1 MPRLKLTKTAVDRLR
16 APDPSRKQTIYWD
29 TEHKGFGVLVSGT
42 KGTKTYIVQ
51 RDLPGG
57 RARRVTVAQTNV
69 LSFDEALTRAK
80 DKLADFYRGI
90 DPKHRAKV
98 GTLRQVLEAYLR
110 AKHAATDADFAAGV
124 NNLRKPTV
132 RAYRSAVE
140 RYLAAWANRPLADI
154 THHDVEERH
163 EALATEAGTATA
175 NSVMRTLRVLW
186 NWAAKNDPDLPQNPV
201 RLGGRWYPQPR
212 RETIVPADKLPAF
225 YKAVRGLPNKVAS
238 DYLVLLLFTGLRRTE
253 AATLTWSDIDLTDKV
268 IRVPAAHT
276 KAGRK
281 LDLPMSDVVFDLLSS
296 RRELG
301 DSGYVFPSTGRSGH
315 IAEPKF
321 FLAEVAKST
330 GIDVSAHDLRRTFIS
345 VAASTDIT
353 PWSLKA
359 LVNHSLGTGDVTA
372 GYIQITVDQLRRPAQ
387 QVTDRIKLL
396 CKLGN

>member
-16 APDPSRKQTIYWD
+16 SPDPSGKQPIYWD

-69 LSFDEALTRAK
+69 LSFDEALTQAK

-90 DPKHRAKV
+90 DPNTVQRSARS
-98 GTLRQVLEAYLR
+98 GECSRRTYGRST
-110 AKHAATDADFAAGV
+110 ATDADFAAGV

-132 RAYRSAVE
+132 HAYRSAVE
-140 RYLAAWANRPLADI
+140 RYLAAWANRPLADM
-154 THHDVEERH
+154 THHNVEERH

-225 YKAVRGLPNKVAS
+225 SRPCG
-238 DYLVLLLFTGLRRTE
+238 GCRT
-253 AATLTWSDIDLTDKV
+253 
-268 IRVPAAHT
+268 R
-276 KAGRK
+276 
-281 LDLPMSDVVFDLLSS
+281 
-296 RRELG
+296 
-301 DSGYVFPSTGRSGH
+301 
-315 IAEPKF
+315 
-321 FLAEVAKST
+321 
-330 GIDVSAHDLRRTFIS
+330 
-345 VAASTDIT
+345 
-353 PWSLKA
+353 
-359 LVNHSLGTGDVTA
+359 
-372 GYIQITVDQLRRPAQ
+372 
-387 QVTDRIKLL
+387 
-396 CKLGN
+396 

>member
-16 APDPSRKQTIYWD
+16 SPDPSGKQTIYWD

-69 LSFDEALTRAK
+69 LSFDEALTQAK

-175 NSVMRTLRVLW
+175 NSVMRTLVCFGIG
-186 NWAAKNDPDLPQNPV
+186 PQ
-201 RLGGRWYPQPR
+201 R
-212 RETIVPADKLPAF
+212 TIPTFHKT
-225 YKAVRGLPNKVAS
+225 RSAS
-238 DYLVLLLFTGLRRTE
+238 E
-253 AATLTWSDIDLTDKV
+253 AAGIPSRAGKPSCQRTSCRPS
-268 IRVPAAHT
+268 IRPC
-276 KAGRK
+276 G
-281 LDLPMSDVVFDLLSS
+281 
-296 RRELG
+296 G
-301 DSGYVFPSTGRSGH
+301 C
-315 IAEPKF
+315 
-321 FLAEVAKST
+321 
-330 GIDVSAHDLRRTFIS
+330 RT
-345 VAASTDIT
+345 
-353 PWSLKA
+353 
-359 LVNHSLGTGDVTA
+359 
-372 GYIQITVDQLRRPAQ
+372 R
-387 QVTDRIKLL
+387 
-396 CKLGN
+396 

>member
-1 MPRLKLTKTAVDRLR
+1 M
-16 APDPSRKQTIYWD
+16 
-29 TEHKGFGVLVSGT
+29 
-42 KGTKTYIVQ
+42 
-51 RDLPGG
+51 
-57 RARRVTVAQTNV
+57 
-69 LSFDEALTRAK
+69 
-80 DKLADFYRGI
+80 
-90 DPKHRAKV
+90 
-98 GTLRQVLEAYLR
+98 
-110 AKHAATDADFAAGV
+110 
-124 NNLRKPTV
+124 
-132 RAYRSAVE
+132 
-140 RYLAAWANRPLADI
+140 
-154 THHDVEERH
+154 
-163 EALATEAGTATA
+163 
-175 NSVMRTLRVLW
+175 
-186 NWAAKNDPDLPQNPV
+186 
-201 RLGGRWYPQPR
+201 
-212 RETIVPADKLPAF
+212 
-225 YKAVRGLPNKVAS
+225 RGLPNKVAS

-330 GIDVSAHDLRRTFIS
+330 GIHVSAHDLRRTFIS

-372 GYIQITVDQLRRPAQ
+372 GYIQLTTEQLRDPAQ
-387 QVTDRIKLL
+387 RVADRLKTL
-396 CKLGN
+396 CCQ